1 MSSRASKSRG
11 DRRSGMSLWFEAL
24 PEGMAWRARN
34 AGRERTRRRLVPE
47 LARLEKREL
56 LSTFDVTSTAD
67 DGSAGTLRQAIA
79 EANAAT
85 SPSTI
90 DFQLASTPATITL
103 TQGQLSLSN
112 TSAAI
117 TIDGP
122 GADLLSI
129 SGNHLSTV
137 MAVYSG
143 VTASLSGLT
152 ITGGAPSNNTEGGG
166 LYSSG
171 TLSLNNCTI
180 AGNSSNQPGGGLET
194 VTPPGSGVASAT
206 LTDCTISGNS
216 STQEGGG
223 VASYESTLTLIN
235 CTISGNSA
243 AAAGGLW
250 SSGGL
255 PTYQGKSTLIN
266 CTISGNTA
274 TGRGGPVPATGSGGG
289 VYNTNPVTLTD
300 CTISGNTA
308 TDGGGLYCNIVGRLA
323 LTDCTISGNMAT
335 DGGGLYCKSGTTTL
349 LPPARSA
356 ATPPAATEGESTST
370 VGSMVARTR
379 H

>member
-11 DRRSGMSLWFEAL
+11 DRRSGMSLWLEAL

-34 AGRERTRRRLVPE
+34 AGRERTRRRIVPE

-103 TQGQLSLSN
+103 TLGQLSLSN

-117 TIDGP
+117 TFDGP

-143 VTASLSGLT
+143 VTASISGLT

-166 LYSSG
+166 LYSRG

-180 AGNSSNQPGGGLET
+180 AGNSSNLPGGGLDT
-194 VTPPGSGVASAT
+194 VTPPDSAVASAT
-206 LTDCTISGNS
+206 LTDCTITGNS

-223 VASYESTLTLIN
+223 VSNYESTLTLIN

-243 AAAGGLW
+243 ATAGGLW

-274 TGRGGPVPATGSGGG
+274 TGRGGAVPATGSGGG

-308 TDGGGLYCNIVGRLA
+308 TDGGGLYCNLVGRLA

-335 DGGGLYCKSGTTTL
+335 DGGGLYCKSGTTRYYSL
-349 LPPARSA
+349 
-356 ATPPAATEGESTST
+356 
-370 VGSMVARTR
+370 
-379 H
+379 HD

>member
-11 DRRSGMSLWFEAL
+11 DRRSGMSMWLEAL
-24 PEGMAWRARN
+24 PEGMAWRARS

-47 LARLEKREL
+47 LARLERREL

-103 TQGQLSLSN
+103 TQGQLSLNN
-112 TSAAI
+112 TNAAI

-152 ITGGAPSNNTEGGG
+152 ITGGAPV
-166 LYSSG
+166 
-171 TLSLNNCTI
+171 I
-180 AGNSSNQPGGGLET
+180 
-194 VTPPGSGVASAT
+194 TPK
-206 LTDCTISGNS
+206 
-216 STQEGGG
+216 
-223 VASYESTLTLIN
+223 
-235 CTISGNSA
+235 
-243 AAAGGLW
+243 AGGCTAEAHSRSTTARSQATHPTNLAVGW
-250 SSGGL
+250 KLLRHLARGL
-255 PTYQGKSTLIN
+255 RPRRSPI
-266 CTISGNTA
+266 
-274 TGRGGPVPATGSGGG
+274 
-289 VYNTNPVTLTD
+289 
-300 CTISGNTA
+300 
-308 TDGGGLYCNIVGRLA
+308 
-323 LTDCTISGNMAT
+323 
-335 DGGGLYCKSGTTTL
+335 
-349 LPPARSA
+349 ARSA
-356 ATPPAATEGESTST
+356 AIPPHKMAAGQLI
-370 VGSMVARTR
+370 MRAP
-379 H
+379 